1 MTIKGSIVG
10 GICGFAVATPLRGAA
25 ERLLVSTGHRFPTN
39 RTVQSFSRHFGS
51 RIMDREGEDFE
62 RIVTFASGGKMRC
75 GADGQIGWYCLM
87 HYFLG
92 TITGQIEDE
101 RPLVYFLDRVLREG
115 DVFFDVGTN
124 LGFYS
129 SYVAPLCGKSGS
141 VHAFEANPSLIP
153 HLERSLDLNAAK
165 SNIYLN
171 PVAVGSESNKV
182 LRLYDPDRIGNSS
195 FYAHGW
201 LDEQTWVDVPV
212 VALDD
217 YVQEKSIKRIDVMKI
232 DIEGAEL
239 DAMRGME
246 QTIRSRSPSV
256 ILCELMPGTVPDRA
270 DGAALPGDIAEFLGR
285 SDYVLCHIGEADGR
299 LTLAE
304 NSLNNI
310 ERETHIVNVAFVQSS
325 FLAER
330 PEILA
335 PGSRPIASPHGRS
348 PQIDNAE
355 SV

>member
-10 GICGFAVATPLRGAA
+10 AVCGLAVASPLRGAA
-25 ERLLVSTGHRFPTN
+25 ERLLVRVGHRFPTS
-39 RTVQSFSRHFGS
+39 RIVQSFSRHFGS
-51 RIMDREGEDFE
+51 RIMEREGVDFE

-129 SYVAPLCGKSGS
+129 SYVAPLCGRSGS

-153 HLERSLDLNAAK
+153 HLQRSLDLNAGQCQ
-165 SNIYLN
+165 IHLN

-195 FYAHGW
+195 FYPHGW
-201 LDEQTWVDVPV
+201 LDKQTWVDVPV

-217 YVQEKSIKRIDVMKI
+217 YVQSKEIKRIDVMKI

-239 DAMRGME
+239 DAMHGME
-246 QTIRSRSPSV
+246 KTLKSCPPDV
-256 ILCELMPGTVPDRA
+256 ILCELMPSKVPERA
-270 DGAALPGDIAEFLGR
+270 DGAARPGEISELLSSRG
-285 SDYVLCHIGEADGR
+285 YVLCYIGEEDG
-299 LTLAE
+299 LLMLAE
-304 NSLNNI
+304 KNVTNI
-310 ERETHIVNVAFVQSS
+310 DHESHIVNVAFVQSS
-325 FLAER
+325 FLTER
-330 PEILA
+330 PDILKTDS
-335 PGSRPIASPHGRS
+335 G
-348 PQIDNAE
+348 PQLDSAD
-355 SV
+355 